1 MEAKPTVLLLS
12 VLLLAGCLQAA
23 PPGDGTVE
31 VIFSIQGEET
41 RVTGTTGEQAIDNWT
56 LLLYKDDK
64 LVEAGASN
72 SGAAI
77 KKKLVTGDYTAFA
90 VVNPPTSFRADSY
103 PRLGTLTEAESTL
116 RDNAPGRLVMTGSRT
131 ITVPVPDGNTQRIGV
146 DRMVCKA
153 GIRKISVLFT
163 DPVLSGRTFRL
174 KAIYLTNCYG
184 KSRYGSDWNASDILS
199 DPFYWYN
206 RMGFQTDSAVD
217 GILADMD
224 IDAILT
230 ADSPYMQEHAFY
242 FYPNPLPETLDSRSE
257 TWSRRHTRLVI
268 EAQIG
273 ERTYYYPVTLPAS
286 HRNRTYFIEEA
297 VIRDLGSLDPE
308 LEQPGTVDITF
319 STSTDDWSPVYS
331 VTETS

>member
-12 VLLLAGCLQAA
+12 VLLLAGCRQAA

-31 VIFSIQGEET
+31 VIFSIQGEDT
-41 RVTGTTGEQAIDNWT
+41 RVTGTTGEQAIDTWT
-56 LLLYKDDK
+56 LLLYKDDR
-64 LVEAGASN
+64 LVEAGTSN

-77 KKKLVTGDYTAFA
+77 KKKLVTGNYTAFA
-90 VVNPPTSFRADSY
+90 VVNPPVSFRADGY
-103 PRLGTLTEAESTL
+103 PRLGALTEAESAL
-116 RDNAPGRLVMTGSRT
+116 RDNVPGRLVMTGSRT
-131 ITVPVPDGNTQRIGV
+131 IAVPVPDGNIQRISV
-146 DRMVCKA
+146 DRLVCKA

-163 DPVLSGRTFRL
+163 DPVLAGRPFRL

-199 DPFYWYN
+199 DPSCWHN
-206 RMGFQTDSAVD
+206 RMGFQTDSSVD
-217 GILADMD
+217 GILADRD

-230 ADSPYMQEHAFY
+230 ADSPYVQEHTFY
-242 FYPNPLPETLDSRSE
+242 FYPNPLPETLDNRSE
-257 TWSRRHTRLVI
+257 TWTRRHTRLVI

-286 HRNRTYFIEEA
+286 YRNRTYFIEEA
-297 VIRDLGSLDPE
+297 VIRDLGSQDPE
-308 LEQPGTVDITF
+308 QEQPGTVDITF
-319 STSTDDWSPVYS
+319 STSTDDWSPAYS